1 MTPLEELAT
10 LSFLSRML
18 GTQADPHD
26 LVRPLWH
33 RVVELS
39 REPSHYARCG
49 VADNVDGRFDM
60 IVHLLSLAMLRMET
74 SSEIGHLA
82 ARVTELFVEDMDGQ
96 LRETGVGDSVGKHMG
111 RLMSALGG
119 RLGALRKVMA
129 DTDFDTG
136 DAALA
141 AVLIRNVHWVPSGGD
156 PAALAASFRAL
167 SADFAARS
175 DADMLAGKFG

>member
-1 MTPLEELAT
+1 M
-10 LSFLSRML
+10 SFLSRLL
-18 GTQADPHD
+18 GTQADPRD
-26 LVRPLWH
+26 AVRPLWH

-39 REPSHYARCG
+39 REPSHYARSG
-49 VADNVDGRFDM
+49 VSDNVDGRFDM

-74 SSEIGHLA
+74 SPEIGHLA
-82 ARVTELFVEDMDGQ
+82 APLAELFVEDMDGQ

-129 DTDFDTG
+129 VPVVGPDDI
-136 DAALA
+136 ALA
-141 AVLIRNVHWVPSGGD
+141 EVLTRNVHWNESGGE
-156 PAALAASFRAL
+156 PASLAASFRAL